1 MTQEKSVRHATPLG
15 PAAGAACG
23 LAAAVGYAAANVA
36 LKASTQTDAIL
47 VAAFKSVPTILAC
60 APLLVWMRLKGQ
72 PLATSW
78 RPFPF
83 LVVAVSLGQLFGNL
97 MFQVS
102 LGIIGL
108 ALAVPLNLGAMI
120 IGGAVCGKWILGEP
134 VGRRTTLAIIV
145 LIAAATTLSLGSNDV
160 SLATGTSPQMV
171 AFGIAATL
179 LSGAV
184 YSLFGTAMRK
194 SLREG
199 LTVPLA
205 MMISGIAGLAWLTPI
220 AIARMGTAEILATS
234 PSQWLMMSLAG
245 TFNMAAFFL
254 LSFSLRSI
262 PVVAVNLLNA
272 TQAALAAIA
281 GVWWFKE
288 PLTKTLVVG
297 SLLTITGLAIMGIPT
312 RKFRRRQN
320 SPVEL
325 KKLPSLESG
334 DRSSSTEHLEQ
345 VE

>member
-1 MTQEKSVRHATPLG
+1 MTPVKSVRHATPLG

-36 LKASTQTDAIL
+36 LKASTPTDAIL

-60 APLLVWMRLKGQ
+60 APLLVWMRYKGQ

-83 LVVAVSLGQLFGNL
+83 LVIAVSLGQLLGNL

-120 IGGAVCGKWILGEP
+120 IGGALCGKWILGEP
-134 VGRRTTLAIIV
+134 VGRRTIVAIIV
-145 LIAAATTLSLGSNDV
+145 LIAAATILSLGSNDV

-171 AFGIAATL
+171 ALGIAATL

-205 MMISGIAGLAWLTPI
+205 MMISGIAGVFWLTPI
-220 AIARMGTAEILATS
+220 AVARLGTAEILAT
-234 PSQWLMMSLAG
+234 PLDQWLIMSLAG

-254 LSFSLRSI
+254 LAFSLRSI

-272 TQAALAAIA
+272 AQAALAAIA
-281 GVWWFKE
+281 GVWWFEE
-288 PLTKTLVVG
+288 PLTKTLVAG
-297 SLLTITGLAIMGIPT
+297 SLLTIFGLGIMGLPARKIKQRSNSQPAEKKPT
-312 RKFRRRQN
+312 T
-320 SPVEL
+320 
-325 KKLPSLESG
+325 LESR
-334 DRSSSTEHLEQ
+334 DIPSSTGDLKQ